1 MATTVKLGKPCQ
13 SKRWRLASSSQRG
26 QSGSGN
32 FGGGLGRGF
41 SGNDNFGHR
50 RNFSDRG
57 GFGGSCG
64 GGGGYGGVGM
74 AIMDLVM
81 MEAILQV
88 VEATMI
94 LAITTISLQ
103 ILDP

>member
-13 SKRWRLASSSQRG
+13 SKRWLVLHPAKEVEVALETLVVVVEVVSVGMTTSVVEETSVVVVA
-26 QSGSGN
+26 
-32 FGGGLGRGF
+32 LVTAVVVV
-41 SGNDNFGHR
+41 DMVA
-50 RNFSDRG
+50 
-57 GFGGSCG
+57 
-64 GGGGYGGVGM
+64 VGM

-81 MEAILQV
+81 MEAILEV